1 MDADLDHAGL
11 LVELVLDLA
20 ALGDLH
26 HHVEHRRSSGT
37 CADDSIVST
46 RPS

>member
-1 MDADLDHAGL
+1 MAADLDHAGL

-20 ALGDLH
+20 PLGDLH
-26 HHVEHRRSSGT
+26 HHVEHRRSSGA
-37 CADDSIVST
+37 CMRRRIST